1 MSETLETDGTISWT
15 AVDLVERFGPIPL
28 HRVCSEP
35 RAGTATEEDV
45 LRLYEN
51 ENRLYELVDGTLL
64 EKTVGT
70 YESYLALVIAR
81 HLSNFVAEKNLGI
94 VLGADGMLRIAPSL
108 IRIPDVSF
116 IEWDRLPDRR
126 VPRDPIAAIT
136 PNLAVEVISR
146 SNTQQEM
153 DRKLQEYLSAGV
165 QLIWYVYPESRSV
178 HVFEGDVN
186 VQIVSITGSIVGRKS
201 LTGFK
206 LPLAS
211 LFDA

>member
-28 HRVCSEP
+28 HRVRGEP
-35 RAGTATEEDV
+35 RAGTASEEDV

-126 VPRDPIAAIT
+126 VPRDPFAAIT

-165 QLIWYVYPESRSV
+165 QFIWLN
-178 HVFEGDVN
+178 D
-186 VQIVSITGSIVGRKS
+186 K
-201 LTGFK
+201 
-206 LPLAS
+206 
-211 LFDA
+211 

>member
-28 HRVCSEP
+28 HRVRSEP

-186 VQIVSITGSIVGRKS
+186 VQIVSITGSIVGSKS
-201 LTGFK
+201 LRGFQ